1 MMTRQGPVVFVY
13 SMSQTV
19 YHKVAVDQSLQ
30 KTQWRN
36 QSVCVFNV
44 RKQQFSSQSGLCQH
58 MNIHKGKYKC
68 TECGKCCK

>member
-1 MMTRQGPVVFVY
+1 MMSRQGPVLFVY

-36 QSVCVFNV
+36 QCLYSMWESNNSHPRVACVSIWILMKVNTSAQSVVSV
-44 RKQQFSSQSGLCQH
+44 V
-58 MNIHKGKYKC
+58 
-68 TECGKCCK
+68 